1 MSRIFINYRRQ
12 DSEGY
17 VGRLYDHLLKYFAK
31 HDLFMDVTDLRPG
44 INFVDALEEAVAACD
59 VLLAIIGPA
68 WIDAQDDTGERRLD
82 AWNDFVRLEI
92 ASAIKQEKLVIPV
105 LVGRAKMPAPD
116 QLPEDIQGLAWRN
129 AVELDHTHFANDV
142 ERLVEAV
149 KQAVPA
155 NSSFKR
161 DTPPHVLEKK
171 QEALKQLRIELVGA
185 TDSPLYPFRTEN
197 RYFPVL
203 GEGNADAN
211 IMFIGEAP
219 GKREAEQGIPF
230 VGPSGEV
237 LDDMLGTIGLKRAD
251 VYMTNVVLDRTPDNR
266 DPVPDELAFYET
278 YVDRMI
284 DIIRPAVIA
293 TLGRFAMYYL
303 LKKLNVP
310 EKRGK
315 ISQQHGKLIKA
326 QLHYGE
332 IHVVPLFHPAVVL
345 YSASKKA
352 VVQQD
357 FEKLKL
363 FI

>member
-1 MSRIFINYRRQ
+1 MSRIFINYRRK

-17 VGRLYDHLLKYFAK
+17 VGRLYDHLLNYFEK
-31 HDLFMDVTDLRPG
+31 QDLFMDLTDIQPG
-44 INFVDALEEAVAACD
+44 VNFAAALEEAVAACD
-59 VLLAIIGPA
+59 VLLAIIGPD
-68 WIDAQDDTGERRLD
+68 WLDATDEDGTRRLE
-82 AWNDFVRLEI
+82 AWNDFVRIEI
-92 ASAIKQEKLVIPV
+92 ASALKQEKFVIPV

-116 QLPEDIQGLAWRN
+116 QLPDDIEGLAWRN
-129 AVELDHTHFANDV
+129 AFELNHTHFAADV
-142 ERLVEAV
+142 ERLVEVV

-161 DTPPHVLEKK
+161 QTSP
-171 QEALKQLRIELVGA
+171 EALSEKQAALKALRLQLVGA
-185 TDSPLYPFRTEN
+185 ADSPLYNYRVEN
-197 RYFPVL
+197 RYFPVI
-203 GEGNADAN
+203 GEGTPDAN

-219 GKREAEQGIPF
+219 GHREAKQGVPF
-230 VGPSGEV
+230 IGPSGEV
-237 LDDMLGTIGLKRAD
+237 LDEMLASINLQRAD
-251 VYMTNVVLDRTPDNR
+251 VYMTNVLLDRTPDNR
-266 DPVPDELAFYET
+266 DPNPDELQFYEP
-278 YVDRMI
+278 YVDRLI

-303 LKKLNVP
+303 LKKLDVP

-315 ISQQHGKLIKA
+315 ISKQHGKLIKA

-357 FEKLKL
+357 FQKLKL